1 MSEQRP
7 KGRFLGPYK
16 FENHTSEGKGK
27 EKRMNERKKGG
38 ENKNS
43 NSCTLSF
50 YNGYF
55 GDYWPKK
62 L

>member
-1 MSEQRP
+1 
-7 KGRFLGPYK
+7 
-16 FENHTSEGKGK
+16 
-27 EKRMNERKKGG
+27 MNERKKGG

-55 GDYWPKK
+55 GRKK
-62 L
+62 TFDGSDLFGDNVFKNPARHKLG